1 MTTSQLELLNTQ
13 KQLLK
18 TVEGIYLD
26 ATSSQ
31 TQYLS
36 ASERLNYVTESYNLV
51 DEQFSLG
58 MKNTVELLTEKN
70 NYLTAQQQQL
80 QAKYMA
86 LMSIQLLNIYQH
98 KPVAENY

>member
-1 MTTSQLELLNTQ
+1 M
-13 KQLLK
+13 
-18 TVEGIYLD
+18 
-26 ATSSQ
+26 
-31 TQYLS
+31 
-36 ASERLNYVTESYNLV
+36 

-70 NYLTAQQQQL
+70 NFLTAQQQQL

>member
-1 MTTSQLELLNTQ
+1 MQ

-36 ASERLNYVTESYNLV
+36 ASEQLNYVTESYKLV

-70 NYLTAQQQQL
+70 NFLTAQQQQL